1 MKKEEFKQKTNDVL
15 NELAD
20 YISGLEDKAG
30 EIAED
35 AREGYRERLDNLK
48 GIRDNLSSKLEEYE
62 NIADNKWDI
71 VKESAVSFFATVSE
85 SWKENFGK
93 IADTLKKER
102 KTGSEDTDDGPDT
115 STPNYD
121 GHS

>member
-102 KTGSEDTDDGPDT
+102 KTGSEDADDEPDT